1 MAMRIDVLTLFPEMF
16 PPIFGTSIPSR
27 AETCGAVEYHVHD
40 LRNWTNDKHRTVDD
54 RPFGGGPG
62 MVMMCQPMW
71 DAVNAIDA
79 ESSTPARRVLLSP
92 QGAKLTQ
99 ELVEDLAAS
108 ERLLLIAGHYEG
120 IDERVVEALDLE
132 EISIGDY
139 VLSGGEL
146 PAMVLVDSVVRQLPG
161 VLGNEE
167 SASEDS
173 FARHDENGA
182 PLLDCPHYTR
192 PRVWRDMP
200 VPDVLL
206 GGDHAAVAKW
216 REEQSV
222 QRTRRRR
229 PDLTN
234 QPQPLGDYNRP
245 MSRQPDGAKRAQ
257 GEQSGDGPGA
267 LDR

>member
-1 MAMRIDVLTLFPEMF
+1 
-16 PPIFGTSIPSR
+16 
-27 AETCGAVEYHVHD
+27 
-40 LRNWTNDKHRTVDD
+40 
-54 RPFGGGPG
+54 

-71 DAVNAIDA
+71 DAVNAI
-79 ESSTPARRVLLSP
+79 EEECSTPARRVLLSP

-99 ELVEDLAAS
+99 ELVQDLAAS
-108 ERLLLIAGHYEG
+108 PRLLLIAGHYEG

-139 VLSGGEL
+139 VLSGGEI
-146 PAMVLVDSVVRQLPG
+146 PAMVLVDSIVRQLPD
-161 VLGNEE
+161 VLGNKE

-173 FARHDENGA
+173 FTLHDENGA

-222 QRTRRRR
+222 ERTRRRR
-229 PDLTN
+229 PDLLN
-234 QPQPLGDYNRP
+234 EPRPLGEKDRP
-245 MSRQPDGAKRAQ
+245 MSRQPDGDQFAQ
-257 GEQSGDGPGA
+257 GEQSGDGPGDP
-267 LDR
+267 DR

>member
-1 MAMRIDVLTLFPEMF
+1 
-16 PPIFGTSIPSR
+16 
-27 AETCGAVEYHVHD
+27 
-40 LRNWTNDKHRTVDD
+40 
-54 RPFGGGPG
+54 

-71 DAVNAIDA
+71 DAVNAIEE

-92 QGAKLTQ
+92 QGAKLTH

-108 ERLLLIAGHYEG
+108 PRLLLIAGHYEG
-120 IDERVVEALDLE
+120 VDERVVEALDLE

-173 FARHDENGA
+173 FTIQDENGT

-229 PDLTN
+229 PDLLKE
-234 QPQPLGDYNRP
+234 PRPLGEEDRP
-245 MSRQPDGAKRAQ
+245 MSRQPDGATRAQ